1 MLDRYVLAE
10 AKLQPSL
17 RYEASMPAALAL
29 RGALLLK
36 VPPISPC
43 HTSRC
48 LCMQSGVASGPLTSL
63 TVLGLLS

>member
-36 VPPISPC
+36 VPLSPHFC
-43 HTSRC
+43 C
-48 LCMQSGVASGPLTSL
+48 LCMQCGVASGPLTSPPSRS
-63 TVLGLLS
+63 LGLVH